1 MDKIKQGDT
10 YESRINFTQKDVDIF
25 AILSGDKNPIH
36 IDEEYAAKS
45 RFGKRIV
52 HGFLAGSV
60 FSKVFGTE
68 WPGEG
73 TIYMSQDMSF
83 RAPVFT
89 NIEYTAKFKVIET
102 DQEKH
107 RGLIECLLE
116 APDGTPLIIGKALL
130 KHNDRF

>member
-1 MDKIKQGDT
+1 MEKIKQDDT
-10 YESRINFTQKDVDIF
+10 YECRISFSQKDVDIF
-25 AILSGDKNPIH
+25 AVISGDKNPIH
-36 IDEEYAAKS
+36 INEEYASKS
-45 RFGKRIV
+45 IFGKRIV

-73 TIYMSQDMSF
+73 TIYLSQDMSF

-89 NIEYTAKFKVIET
+89 NNEYTAKFKVTET
-102 DQEKH
+102 NELKH
-107 RGLIECLLE
+107 RGWIECLLE
-116 APDGTPLIIGKALL
+116 APDGTPVIIGKALL

>member
-1 MDKIKQGDT
+1 MEKIKQNDT
-10 YESRINFTQKDVDIF
+10 YECRISFSQKDVDIF
-25 AILSGDKNPIH
+25 AVISGDKNPIH
-36 IDEEYAAKS
+36 INEDYASKS
-45 RFGKRIV
+45 IFGKRIV

-73 TIYMSQDMSF
+73 TIYLSQDMSF

-89 NIEYTAKFKVIET
+89 NIEYTAKFKVTET
-102 DQEKH
+102 NEVKH
-107 RGLIECLLE
+107 RGWVECLLE
-116 APDGTPLIIGKALL
+116 APDGTPVIIGKALL